1 MRTLNRKQKTVAAL
15 AIGALGVAGTG
26 VAYAYWTTSGSG
38 SGSATSGT
46 TAEGDAIQLSQTTPI
61 AGLYPGGP
69 SADIVVKAVNPA
81 AFDQVVGE
89 VTVTPT
95 WPAACGSSNWT
106 LVNAPDAFGLLQ
118 AANDTAS
125 DEATNVVGTI
135 ALNET
140 GLNQDTCRSVTP
152 TFAFASAAGE

>member
-1 MRTLNRKQKTVAAL
+1 MRKLTTAQKATAAI

-46 TAEGDAIQLSQTTPI
+46 TAAADAIQLSQTTAI

-69 SADIVVKAVNPA
+69 AADIVVKAVNPA
-81 AFDQVVGE
+81 SFDQVVGE
-89 VTVTPT
+89 ITVTPT

-106 LVNAPDAFGLLQ
+106 LVNADDAFGLLQ
-118 AANDTAS
+118 ESNSGTT

-135 ALNET
+135 KLNET

-152 TFAFASAAGE
+152 TFALASAAGE